1 MKTILLFLLAAS
13 TCAAQS
19 VSVAAGAGYGALN
32 SAWKNAAPV
41 WSAGMVIDNPI
52 GQKAGTM
59 IGLHYRQRGEKRTTL
74 HTVQADFAGQ
84 YIGTRIR
91 AGAGAFFSLAAGSVS
106 ESETPRKFGSGVG
119 LSVFAAYR
127 LWRGLSVRVVYDH
140 GLTNL
145 VEVGESVT
153 AQGAYLLLEYR
164 L

>member
-1 MKTILLFLLAAS
+1 MLSAS

-41 WSAGMVIDNPI
+41 WSAGLVIDNPI

-74 HTVQADFAGQ
+74 HTVQAAFAGQ
-84 YIGTRIR
+84 YIGARIR
-91 AGAGAFFSLAAGSVS
+91 AGAGAFFSLAAGSES

-119 LSVFAAYR
+119 LSAFAAYR
-127 LWRGLSVRVVYDH
+127 LWRGLSLRVVYDH

-145 VEVGESVT
+145 VDVGENVT